1 MRKFK
6 QLRSVSILAVV
17 SAFTFLAA
25 SLSADEIRP
34 VPVSSGNVSL
44 SASSLKRVEQAIL
57 QKYAGKSRN
66 VPLDEKARLFE
77 WAIKR
82 YHLAPWGHVHARV
95 VLSDTPGKAPDY
107 YYGDDTVT
115 WNGALLAA
123 MAHKYAVTRDAET
136 LRFIGRLIEGLHF
149 AQTVSGKPGL
159 AARCVLR
166 RDKPLAGA
174 TRRYVA
180 ADGTVYYVRTDPAK
194 GTYNQIIAGYAATL
208 MHAAPDLPPATQ
220 RLLRTDLQSMVDFLV
235 HNNYRLIDVDGKPT
249 SYGDLRPL
257 VGTHSVPFNAQLS
270 YMMVATATY
279 FPPPDPAAA
288 RRIRKAYKYLK
299 TKHHVYYE
307 NPLTHLICP
316 QRVANNPLIKG
327 MNDRNHV
334 VNAAF
339 IGLSLELD
347 SARKMKRKPDK
358 ELLYELGRTM
368 YWGMVAMQT
377 HRNALCNFMWA
388 GLLSDPNVFKVMIPH
403 QRDETRKQVAAV
415 TTDGIEQLRRF
426 PIDRFHYPGR
436 KLQTR
441 TPQWVDARKRHDS
454 YLWKSGPYDRW
465 EVTGPPTN
473 THTASIDYLYAY
485 WVMRYYKLDTPRR

>member
-1 MRKFK
+1 MRFHSSFRCLFWTAVFAVLTPRTAIGGDAPPDANRR
-6 QLRSVSILAVV
+6 QAPVLTADSLRGVQ
-17 SAFTFLAA
+17 
-25 SLSADEIRP
+25 
-34 VPVSSGNVSL
+34 
-44 SASSLKRVEQAIL
+44 QAIL
-57 QKYAGKSRN
+57 RKYAGNSRN
-66 VPLDEKARLFE
+66 VPLAEKARYFE
-77 WAIKR
+77 WAIRK
-82 YHLAPWGHVHARV
+82 YHLAPWGQVHARV
-95 VLSDTPGKAPDY
+95 VLSNQPGTAPDY
-107 YYGDDTVT
+107 YYGEDTAT

-123 MAHKYAVTRDAET
+123 MAYKYAATRDRDT

-149 AQTVSGKPGL
+149 AQTVTGRPGL
-159 AARCVLR
+159 VARCILR

-174 TRRYVA
+174 KHRYVA
-180 ADGTVYYVRTDPAK
+180 GDGTVYYVRTDPAK
-194 GTYNQIIAGYAATL
+194 GTYNQVIAGYAAVL
-208 MHAAPDLPPATQ
+208 MHAFRDLPPAT
-220 RLLRTDLQSMVDFLV
+220 RDLLRNDLQAMVLHLV
-235 HNNYRLIDVDGKPT
+235 RHDYKLIDVDGKPT

-257 VGTHSVPFNAQLS
+257 IGQYSVPFNAQLA

-279 FPPPDPAAA
+279 FPPPDAAA
-288 RRIRKAYKYLK
+288 AKKIRKAFKHLK

-307 NPLTHLICP
+307 NPLTHLVCP

-358 ELLYELGRTM
+358 DLLYQLGRTIF
-368 YWGMVAMQT
+368 WGMEAMQT

-388 GLLSDPNVFKVMIPH
+388 GLLSDPNVFQAIVPH
-403 QRDETRKQVAAV
+403 NQNYTRRQVARV
-415 TTDGIEQLRRF
+415 TAIGIEQLRRF

-436 KLQTR
+436 KLQTK

-465 EVTGPPTN
+465 EITGPPTN
-473 THTASIDYLYAY
+473 THTASIDFLYAY
-485 WVMRYYKLDTPRR
+485 WVMRYYQLDRPRR